1 MISSLQYCCLA
12 FTMLLLLGHILI
24 FLFIIVHCF
33 FDKMLLQNQKLLKV
47 TQRMLCQLPIRN
59 SPSLTAQGTTGHFQL
74 PFQVSLLLWAVFAGA
89 YYLHG
94 TPSMSSKWRIFNAL
108 YSTVVAWLSQDTP
121 DILPLLSATCKKK
134 AREQMWFFQESSLI
148 AFMNV

>member
-12 FTMLLLLGHILI
+12 FTMLLLLGHILT
-24 FLFIIVHCF
+24 FLFIIVHF

-74 PFQVSLLLWAVFAGA
+74 HFQVSLLLWAVLAGA

-94 TPSMSSKWRIFNAL
+94 TPSMSSKWRIFDAL
-108 YSTVVAWLSQDTP
+108 NSTVVAWLSQDTP
-121 DILPLLSATCKKK
+121 DILPLLSATCKEKPEN
-134 AREQMWFFQESSLI
+134 RCGSSKNLHGEHL
-148 AFMNV
+148 